1 MIIYLL
7 VFAVIIFML
16 WTTYSQQRRAKR
28 AQEDLQ
34 RMLKK
39 GDEVVTVGGMFGT
52 VRKVGDDFVVL
63 EVADRIRVR
72 FLKRAI
78 REIVS
83 EEEYDEDEEEV
94 DEEYVDDEGYDDD
107 EYVEDEEEGDE
118 AEEDE
123 EEAGDEEPREL
134 TAGETD
140 EAEAPVDEA
149 VDEVEAPKP
158 PSPPKGS

>member
-39 GDEVVTVGGMFGT
+39 GDEVVTAGGMFGT

-83 EEEYDEDEEEV
+83 EEEYDEDEEA
-94 DEEYVDDEGYDDD
+94 DEEYVDDEGYEEEYD
-107 EYVEDEEEGDE
+107 EDAEASDEDEE
-118 AEEDE
+118 E

-134 TAGETD
+134 TAGEAD
-140 EAEAPVDEA
+140 EADESVDEA

-158 PSPPKGS
+158 PTPPKGS